1 MNSMTTTEANV
12 KTNYPRLFNR
22 LMYGGFVAIS
32 LYQLLIHKDLSDAMS
47 NLGIALIFD
56 PFDPKVSWAN
66 RPIYQ
71 RAWLIVHVMV
81 VFVLLGMIFWVF

>member
-1 MNSMTTTEANV
+1 MTTTEAPV

-32 LYQLLIHKDLSDAMS
+32 LYQLLFHKDVSDAMS

-56 PFDPKVSWAN
+56 PFDPKVTWAN

-71 RAWLIVHVMV
+71 RAWLVVHVIV
-81 VFVLLGMIFWVF
+81 VFGLLGVILLA

>member
-1 MNSMTTTEANV
+1 MTTTEAAA

-32 LYQLLIHKDLSDAMS
+32 LYQLLFHKDVSDAMS

-56 PFDPKVSWAN
+56 PFDPGVTWAN
-66 RPIYQ
+66 RPMYQ
-71 RAWLIVHVMV
+71 RAWLVGHVIV
-81 VFVLLGMIFWVF
+81 VFVLLGVILLA